1 MQQDIVTEFRCGA
14 PKLRLQVGLQYKLI
28 QTLVAGMLLAITHVV
43 RAGSDS
49 VMSTYT
55 PDLKTEIIRMY
66 WLKEDGRPYKT
77 INNLLDTQGKSR
89 KIHMVINGGI
99 YSKSY
104 QPEGLY
110 IEKGKV
116 LSKRNRQKGKG
127 NFFIRPGGVFSV
139 RNDVARIDTLEKFR
153 LTPVADFAVQS
164 GPLLINKGVVNNKFS
179 NASESRKIRHGVGI
193 TDQGKVVFLLSNQ
206 AMSFYDF
213 THYARDQLKIKD
225 LLYLDGSISKMY
237 TPESPV
243 YYQPYPYVTMITVE
257 AK

>member
-1 MQQDIVTEFRCGA
+1 M
-14 PKLRLQVGLQYKLI
+14 GLQHKLV
-28 QTLVAGMLLAITHVV
+28 QLLMAGMLLVV
-43 RAGSDS
+43 TQVVKADSDS

-55 PDLKTEIIRMY
+55 PDLKAETIRMY
-66 WLKEDGRPYKT
+66 WLKDDGSPYKT
-77 INNLLDTQGKSR
+77 INSLLDTQGKSR
-89 KIHMVINGGI
+89 QIRMVINGGI

-110 IEKGKV
+110 IEQGKV
-116 LSKRNRQKGKG
+116 LNKLNRQKGKG

-139 RNDVARIDTLEKFR
+139 RNGVARIDTLDKFR

-179 NASESRKIRHGVGI
+179 NSSESRKIRHGVGI
-193 TDQGKVVFLLSNQ
+193 TDKGKVVFLLSNQ
-206 AMSFYDF
+206 AMNFYDF
-213 THYARDQLKIKD
+213 TLYAHDQLKIKD

-243 YYQPYPYVTMITVE
+243 YYQHYPYVTMITVE

>member
-1 MQQDIVTEFRCGA
+1 M
-14 PKLRLQVGLQYKLI
+14 GLQHKLV
-28 QTLVAGMLLAITHVV
+28 QLLMAGMLLVV
-43 RAGSDS
+43 TQVVKADSDS

-55 PDLKTEIIRMY
+55 PDLETETIRMY
-66 WLKEDGRPYKT
+66 WLKEDGSPYKT
-77 INNLLDTQGKSR
+77 INSLLDTQGKTR
-89 KIHMVINGGI
+89 QIHMVINGGI

-110 IEKGKV
+110 IEQGKV
-116 LSKRNRQKGKG
+116 LNKLNRQKGKG

-139 RNDVARIDTLEKFR
+139 RNGVARIDTLDKFR

-179 NASESRKIRHGVGI
+179 NSSESRKIRHGVGI
-193 TDQGKVVFLLSNQ
+193 TDKGKVVFLLSNQ
-206 AMSFYDF
+206 AMNFYDF
-213 THYARDQLKIKD
+213 TLYARDQLKIKD

-243 YYQPYPYVTMITVE
+243 YYQHYPYVTMITVE

>member
-1 MQQDIVTEFRCGA
+1 M
-14 PKLRLQVGLQYKLI
+14 GLQYKLARVLMMVML
-28 QTLVAGMLLAITHVV
+28 LVATHAA
-43 RAGSDS
+43 RADSDS
-49 VMSTYT
+49 VMLTYT
-55 PDLKTEIIRMY
+55 PDLATETIRMY
-66 WLKEDGRPYKT
+66 WLKDDGTPYKT
-77 INNLLDTQGKSR
+77 INNLLDMQGKTR
-89 KIHMVINGGI
+89 QIHMVINGGI

-110 IEKGKV
+110 IEQGKV
-116 LSKRNRQKGKG
+116 LSKLNRQKGKG

-139 RNDVARIDTLEKFR
+139 RNGVVRIDTLEKFR

-179 NASESRKIRHGVGI
+179 NTSESRKIRHGVGI
-193 TDQGKVVFLLSNQ
+193 TDKGKVVFLLSKQ

-213 THYARDQLKIKD
+213 TYYARDRLKIRD
-225 LLYLDGSISKMY
+225 LLYLDGSISNMY

-243 YYQPYPYVTMITVE
+243 YYQHYPYVTMITVE